1 MGCGN
6 SKLNPGGELVPPRI
20 RPLHVRNKLLELRKR
35 KNGTHLRDGALSK
48 KVLLKDGE
56 SEEENAMHVDNR
68 HECGSTK
75 CLASQQHT
83 NNNNA
88 TKDEHNSAST
98 IPPSNNNASATKT
111 GEQSN
116 HILEEEPQPHIQLK
130 ATHPDDTPVLEL
142 KQDKTMNEH
151 KCIQEGDEN
160 NKKEGEDGRPD
171 NEENRGSFICPGS
184 PSFRLYFVEETQDD
198 KEKVE
203 MKDAS
208 GMGDVSHKKS
218 PSRDSVE
225 STTSAK
231 CDEGQENKAIKK
243 GKKETTFNR
252 VVSKKRPVSVGV
264 KNLLNVKSCYH
275 LSCSGNDRAN
285 LLARKAEA

>member
-151 KCIQEGDEN
+151 K
-160 NKKEGEDGRPD
+160 
-171 NEENRGSFICPGS
+171 F
-184 PSFRLYFVEETQDD
+184 
-198 KEKVE
+198 E

>member
-98 IPPSNNNASATKT
+98 IPPSNNNGSATKT

-198 KEKVE
+198 KEKG
-203 MKDAS
+203 K
-208 GMGDVSHKKS
+208 
-218 PSRDSVE
+218 
-225 STTSAK
+225 
-231 CDEGQENKAIKK
+231 NAITKQN
-243 GKKETTFNR
+243 FQ
-252 VVSKKRPVSVGV
+252 V
-264 KNLLNVKSCYH
+264 KFRNLPIL
-275 LSCSGNDRAN
+275 
-285 LLARKAEA
+285 